1 MRNHEGENLAT
12 MLNYVHIHIFMPIPS
27 FSPPSRPFHKPAM
40 PETKPL
46 PCTGARVRKLMRRMT
61 AFYEHHL
68 RGTGLKL
75 SQYSLLAHL
84 DEKNPQSLLDL
95 AARLEMDRTT
105 LTRSLNPLIAAGWAG
120 ECACTDGRRRLFI
133 LTPEGG
139 KALRAARTQWAKAQ
153 LALEDHLGREYVAR
167 LNTELEHALEQLKP
181 ALPEEN

>member
-1 MRNHEGENLAT
+1 MTTA
-12 MLNYVHIHIFMPIPS
+12 
-27 FSPPSRPFHKPAM
+27 
-40 PETKPL
+40 TKPL

-75 SQYSLLAHL
+75 SQYSVLAHL
-84 DEKNPQSLLDL
+84 DEKPQSLLDL

-105 LTRSLNPLIAAGWAG
+105 LTRSLGPLIDAGWAG
-120 ECACTDGRRRLFI
+120 ECACADARRRLFV
-133 LTPEGG
+133 LTPEGT
-139 KALRAARTQWAKAQ
+139 KALRNARTQWAKAQ
-153 LALEDHLGREYVAR
+153 LALEDQLGRDYVER